1 MDYTAWQI
9 IISITQNEV
18 TINYVWGLPTIGGV
32 NIDEHTFH
40 IDQRQNQ
47 SGWEMI
53 RPLLSQALYGCGL
66 DISKLDLSAVAA
78 CHIWFDDEDD
88 HDFLSKWEEPI
99 SLPLGE
105 WRLRLTMENGQRI
118 QGGLEVGRPK
128 GQAFGESLVSY
139 ITHPNILGFNLEE
152 GQYSP
157 VRDKEDVK
165 RLAKEIHDA
174 LQARKEELE
183 ESQGDGPKL
192 PENYY

>member
-18 TINYVWGLPTIGGV
+18 TINYVWGAYR
-32 NIDEHTFH
+32 NEDEITFH
-40 IDQRQNQ
+40 IDRRQNQ
-47 SGWEMI
+47 SGWETI
-53 RPLLSQALYGCGL
+53 RPLLSQAFDGYGL

-78 CHIWFDDEDD
+78 CHIWFDNEDD
-88 HDFLSKWEEPI
+88 HDFLSEWEEPI

-118 QGGLEVGRPK
+118 QGWLGVGSPE

-157 VRDKEDVK
+157 VRNNEDVR

-174 LQARKEELE
+174 LQARKEEQE
-183 ESQGDGPKL
+183 KSQGDGPKL

>member
-1 MDYTAWQI
+1 MDYHYHGWQI

-18 TINYVWGLPTIGGV
+18 TINYVWGAYR
-32 NIDEHTFH
+32 NEDEITFH
-40 IDQRQNQ
+40 IDRRQNQ
-47 SGWEMI
+47 SGWETI
-53 RPLLSQALYGCGL
+53 RPLLSQTFDGYGL

-88 HDFLSKWEEPI
+88 HDFLSKWEEPM

-118 QGGLEVGRPK
+118 QGWLGVGSPE